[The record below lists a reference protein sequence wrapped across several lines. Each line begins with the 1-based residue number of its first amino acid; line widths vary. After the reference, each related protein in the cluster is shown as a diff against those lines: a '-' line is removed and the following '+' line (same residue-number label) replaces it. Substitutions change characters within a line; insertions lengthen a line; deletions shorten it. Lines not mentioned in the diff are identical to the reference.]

1 MRRTRPT
8 RRPPPNSSPCYEEHF
23 ERAFSLGPDVNTT
36 TTVEEGEFDTMSA
49 GDVSAPMLAIKVGCT
64 RAWRSASS
72 SVERTYG
79 LARITV

>member
-1 MRRTRPT
+1 M
-8 RRPPPNSSPCYEEHF
+8 
-23 ERAFSLGPDVNTT
+23 NTT